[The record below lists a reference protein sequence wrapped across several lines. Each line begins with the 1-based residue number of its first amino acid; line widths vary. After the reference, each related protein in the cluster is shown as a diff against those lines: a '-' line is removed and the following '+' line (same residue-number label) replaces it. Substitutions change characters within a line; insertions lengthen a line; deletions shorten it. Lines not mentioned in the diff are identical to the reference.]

1 MTRKSEGIYFHTYG
15 KIINNKKQ
23 NEFSYNKKVILFFLY
38 TLTSTSF
45 IKNYVYASIV

>member
-23 NEFSYNKKVILFFLY
+23 NEFSDNNRNFFLY
-38 TLTSTSF
+38 TLTKKYKF
-45 IKNYVYASIV
+45 H